1 MSCAPCQIVSLLSK
15 NNVWHDNQ
23 IINILKNTPWFLFTT
38 LSFLASGSDRR
49 SLYIKHVFFRTD
61 HEWGMAL
68 STFERD
74 LLLLHDVSIN
84 IIFVYLWFIEAR

>member
-1 MSCAPCQIVSLLSK
+1 MSGAPGQIVSLLSK
-15 NNVWHDNQ
+15 NNVCRDNQ
-23 IINILKNTPWFLFTT
+23 IINILKHTPWFLFTA
-38 LSFLASGSDRR
+38 LSFLASGSDRQ
-49 SLYIKHVFFRTD
+49 SLSNIFFFRTD

-84 IIFVYLWFIEAR
+84 IIFMYLWFIEDR

>member
-1 MSCAPCQIVSLLSK
+1 MLGAPCQIVSLLSK
-15 NNVWHDNQ
+15 NNVWRDNQ

-49 SLYIKHVFFRTD
+49 SLSNMFFFRTD

-84 IIFVYLWFIEAR
+84 IIFMYLWFIEGR

>member
-1 MSCAPCQIVSLLSK
+1 MLGAPGQIVSLLSK
-15 NNVWHDNQ
+15 NNFWRDNQ
-23 IINILKNTPWFLFTT
+23 IILKNTPWFLSTT
-38 LSFLASGSDRR
+38 LSFSVSGSDRR

-84 IIFVYLWFIEAR
+84 IIFMYLWFIEGH